1 MTEPGLTI
9 ATPGGESSGPTYEIL
24 DSSFGACIDPVA
36 WLERLYTGAR
46 WTEGPVYLA
55 DLQCLLFS
63 DIPNQRTL
71 LFNERTDQV
80 SLLRAETGHANGNT
94 RDHQGRLVTC
104 EQGAR
109 RVARTEP
116 DGSVTVLADR
126 YQGRRLNS
134 PNDVVVRSDGT
145 IWFTDPTYGI
155 LSDYVGNKAEQEIAT
170 NNVYRLDPRD
180 GSLTVV
186 ADDFSMPNGL
196 AFSPDE
202 STLYVADSGFL
213 TDAAAPRHIRRFAV
227 REDGTLAGGEVL
239 AEIAPGIPD
248 GFRVDTDGRIWTSA
262 ADGVH
267 CLTPSGE
274 TIGKILVPEV
284 TANLTFGGPKRNR
297 LYITATTSLYAVY
310 TNVTGAQR
318 P

>member
-9 ATPGGESSGPTYEIL
+9 STPGGSGSGPTYEII

-36 WLERLYTGAR
+36 WLEQLYTGAR

-55 DLQCLLFS
+55 ELGCLLFS
-63 DIPNQRTL
+63 DIPNQRVL
-71 LFNERTDQV
+71 MFNERTDAV
-80 SLLRAETGHANGNT
+80 SLLRGDTGHANGNT
-94 RDHQGRLVTC
+94 RDLQGRLVTC

-109 RVARTEP
+109 RVVRTEP

-145 IWFTDPTYGI
+145 IWFTDPTFGI
-155 LSDYVGNKAEQEIAT
+155 LSDYVGNKAAPEIAT

-186 ADDFSMPNGL
+186 ADDLSMPNGL

-202 STLYVADSGFL
+202 TTLYVADSGFL
-213 TDAAAPRHIRRFAV
+213 VDASAPSHIRRFGV
-227 REDGTLAGGEVL
+227 REDGTLSDGDVL

-248 GFRVDTDGRIWTSA
+248 GMRIDTDGRIWTSA

-267 CLTPSGE
+267 CLTPQGE

-284 TANLTFGGPKRNR
+284 VANLTFGGPKRNR

-310 TNVTGAQR
+310 TNVTGVQR